1 MFDEIRDIRAEQKLA
16 SVNPFRASRSP
27 QQGKRMSGWKRLFVV
42 IATCW
47 VLVAPFLTLNAIND
61 PVNRIFG
68 MCLSDVIRN
77 NPQYDARYEAE
88 LNKCSSAFRR
98 DYVTLP
104 KILSAMVGMGDRT
117 HGLLAWGV
125 ILIPLCLLW
134 VLGKIVGW
142 VAAGFRH

>member
-1 MFDEIRDIRAEQKLA
+1 MMEYARVRITEAARRM
-16 SVNPFRASRSP
+16 V
-27 QQGKRMSGWKRLFVV
+27 GKQMSGWKRLFVV

-47 VLVAPFLTLNAIND
+47 VLVATWLTFHAIND
-61 PVNRIFG
+61 PVIESFA
-68 MCLSDVIRN
+68 MCHSAAIRHD
-77 NPQYDARYEAE
+77 PQLDARYEAE
-88 LNKCSSAFRR
+88 LNECSSAFRR
-98 DYVTLP
+98 DYVILP